1 MTPRQITAATLAA
14 VVALS
19 GIGSILVASHTP
31 ESVDAVE
38 LSSGRQGPPDADLL
52 DPAIL
57 RRNDDATDGLWALD
71 DDDDDRSDDGL
82 STASAASKAS
92 AASASSASVSAAS
105 RASASSDSADTKA
118 APTKTAAP
126 KASAPSASASVDSVS
141 SASSDS
147 DD

>member
-71 DDDDDRSDDGL
+71 DDDGL